1 MEHVQLKVD
10 GMSCTN
16 CALSIHKYLENQGV
30 TEPKVSFMEGEVQ
43 FDLPADIK
51 KEILIK
57 GITNLG
63 YKVRGQAEAAPIKKW
78 LDNNKDRAIFC
89 LIFAIPLVAHML
101 PGFNKIPGIHIFM
114 NPYVQ
119 LGM

>member
-43 FDLPADIK
+43 FDLPSEIK
-51 KEILIK
+51 KETLVK

-63 YKVRGQAEAAPIKKW
+63 YKVRGQEEAAPVKKW
-78 LDNNKDRAIFC
+78 LDTNKEPALFKN
-89 LIFAIPLVAHML
+89 LF
-101 PGFNKIPGIHIFM
+101 
-114 NPYVQ
+114 
-119 LGM
+119 